1 MTNITS
7 LLHASY
13 FTLSSKRVRIG
24 GGGGGGRGFL
34 AKKEGTPP
42 TLSSEALLSKKID
55 ENGKNSAK
63 IVQNRKK

>member
-1 MTNITS
+1 M
-7 LLHASY
+7 
-13 FTLSSKRVRIG
+13 RVISRLVRSESEFG
-24 GGGGGGRGFL
+24 GGGGGLVFF

-63 IVQNRKK
+63 IVQNRS